1 MVVEEKTVNKVV
13 KEQKAEMPPSIG
25 MQRYVCR
32 TDNIAFGLIKEGWAS
47 GRQRWGVSSMANF
60 VDTL

>member
-1 MVVEEKTVNKVV
+1 MVAMVEGEKMVNKVA

-32 TDNIAFGLIKEGWAS
+32 TTHIMLALIKEGWTTGS
-47 GRQRWGVSSMANF
+47 QRRGVSR
-60 VDTL
+60 VEEV

>member
-1 MVVEEKTVNKVV
+1 MVVGEKMANKAA

-32 TDNIAFGLIKEGWAS
+32 TAHITFGLIKEGWATGS
-47 GRQRWGVSSMANF
+47 QRRRVSH
-60 VDTL
+60 VGEI